1 MQKNIYQL
9 ICICI
14 INMLSLK
21 IKIAL
26 TLITFFLAIDI
37 YSWQGIKTLIGLKH
51 KHNLALAKK
60 IFFGLTLIFSGLVIL
75 ISFSNTIQQNAYVR
89 TYLSSVVFIFYLSK
103 FLLCIFLLFD
113 DLQRGIRWIA
123 KKKFGKGNLLE
134 PKSVATINRATFMSQ
149 VGALAAGVPLVLLTK
164 GIFKGAYDYQV
175 MHVPLYIKN
184 LPLAFRGIKILQLS
198 DIHTG
203 SLLNRDAVHKGIQ
216 LAMAQKPDMAFFT
229 GDFVNNQTSEAYPL
243 MEHFAEI
250 KAPMGVHSIL
260 GNHDYGDYM
269 QWENEQ
275 QKIENL
281 QALYQVHTDM
291 GWNLLRNEHVMIEK
305 GGNRIGLIGVENWGN
320 KGRFQRYGDINKA
333 SAGMPECRVKLLLS
347 HDPSHFE
354 YIVSEKYNDVNV
366 TFSGH
371 THGFQFGVETDFI
384 KWSPSKY
391 IYPYWAG
398 LYAKGKQQIYVN
410 RGYGFLGYPGR
421 VGILPEITIFEL
433 REA

>member
-1 MQKNIYQL
+1 MFVL
-9 ICICI
+9 
-14 INMLSLK
+14 
-21 IKIAL
+21 
-26 TLITFFLAIDI
+26 IDI
-37 YSWQGIKTLIGLKH
+37 YAWQGIKTLMGFRWKH
-51 KHNLALAKK
+51 RIPLAKK
-60 IFFGLTLIFSGLVIL
+60 IFFSLTVLFSLLAIV
-75 ISFSNTIQQNAYVR
+75 ISFNNTIQQNPYVR

-113 DLQRGIRWIA
+113 DVQRGVRWLVKRA
-123 KKKFGKGNLLE
+123 TGKKNVLE
-134 PKSVATINRATFMSQ
+134 PKSVSTINRATFISQ
-149 VGALAAGVPLVLLTK
+149 VGAIAAGAPLILLTK
-164 GIFKGAYDYQV
+164 GIFKGAYDYRV
-175 MHVPLYIKN
+175 IRVPLYIKN
-184 LPLAFRGIKILQLS
+184 LPLAFRGLKVLQLS

-216 LAMAQKPDMAFFT
+216 MAMAEKPDFAFFT

-250 KAPMGVHSIL
+250 KAPMGVYSIL

-269 QWENEQ
+269 VWENEQ
-275 QKIENL
+275 EKVKNL
-281 QALYQVHTDM
+281 ESLYQVHADM
-291 GWNLLRNEHVMIEK
+291 GWNLLRNEHVMLEK

-320 KGRFQRYGDINKA
+320 RGRFQRYGDVNVATK
-333 SAGMPECRVKLLLS
+333 GMPDSKVKLLLS
-347 HDPSHFE
+347 HDPSHFDFVVTE
-354 YIVSEKYNDVNV
+354 QHPDINV

-398 LYAKGKQQIYVN
+398 LYTKKHQQIYVN